1 MKTKTILTSVAK
13 ILFVFAPVLIAN
25 TVFSSCSKNDDNPK
39 LQQNEYP
46 SLPDPKPQ
54 TVTINDAER
63 PILAAFY
70 EDKGNG
76 KYRFNIY
83 LSAERTEELILEL
96 IATRHITGKPIDL
109 TTKEQRVAGSEL
121 YWKIEYFDKNSERIF
136 GGWGNP
142 DTSDTVFTT
151 GLLILTETSKD
162 HFDIVL
168 KNARVT
174 GKDGKEYT
182 LTMQYSGYIRKL

>member
-1 MKTKTILTSVAK
+1 MKTKTIRTSVAK
-13 ILFVFAPVLIAN
+13 ILFVFATVLIAS

-136 GGWGNP
+136 GGCGNP

-162 HFDIVL
+162 HFNIVL